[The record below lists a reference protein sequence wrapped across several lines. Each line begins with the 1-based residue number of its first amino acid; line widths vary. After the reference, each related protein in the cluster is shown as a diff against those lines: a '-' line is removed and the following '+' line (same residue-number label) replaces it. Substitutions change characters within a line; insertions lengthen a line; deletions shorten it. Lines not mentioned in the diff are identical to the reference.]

1 MSFQTKNR
9 CQLKESLQAKRIAA
23 NKCGRS
29 LEIKTADRRKL
40 KQSIPAN
47 HVKNTT
53 GELPLAALMD
63 TTEGIWARKT
73 VVWREVGG
81 AVTDCQQNCTTRN
94 EGFFS
99 YVMLQGHA
107 QRSFVCTNNF
117 LGKLS
122 ACEQIFNAFWNKGR
136 FFLQSECRILFSL
149 KPSLSTRKEF

>member
-1 MSFQTKNR
+1 MHTSLSVSLEHGIGEKTLVCAGLKKNRYKLKKILKNRCKLKKMSFQTKNR

-63 TTEGIWARKT
+63 TTEGI
-73 VVWREVGG
+73 
-81 AVTDCQQNCTTRN
+81 
-94 EGFFS
+94 
-99 YVMLQGHA
+99 
-107 QRSFVCTNNF
+107 
-117 LGKLS
+117 
-122 ACEQIFNAFWNKGR
+122 
-136 FFLQSECRILFSL
+136 
-149 KPSLSTRKEF
+149 